1 MKTLI
6 SKARIACQREVSSK
20 KRALEILSEL
30 LSADQDGMTSAEIF
44 SCLLERERLGSTGLG
59 HGVGIPHGRVKGL
72 DSARAAILCLQRGL
86 DYDSVADN
94 QPVDIIMALLFP
106 EECSDQHL
114 TILANVAK
122 LFHDEERCARIRA
135 ANSPDKVYEELFRE
149 KIVDL
154 VDETVS
160 EKVGNQT

>member
-6 SKARIACQREVSSK
+6 NKARISCQREISSK

-30 LSADQDGMTSAEIF
+30 LAVDGSSLSATEIF
-44 SCLLERERLGSTGLG
+44 FCLLERERLGSTGLG
-59 HGVGIPHGRVKGL
+59 HGVGIPHGRIKGL
-72 DSARAAILCLQRGL
+72 TTAKAALLCLQRGV
-86 DYDSVADN
+86 DYDSVVDN

-114 TILANVAK
+114 NILANVAK

-135 ANSPDKVYEELFRE
+135 ATTPDLVYEELLGE
-149 KIVDL
+149 QIVDFL
-154 VDETVS
+154 DDSTQS
-160 EKVGNQT
+160 QVGS

>member
-6 SKARIACQREVSSK
+6 NKVRIACQREVSSK

-30 LSADQDGMTSAEIF
+30 LAADGDGMSSTEIF
-44 SCLLERERLGSTGLG
+44 TCLLERERLGSTGLG

-72 DSARAAILCLQRGL
+72 ESARAAVLCLQRGI

-122 LFHDEERCARIRA
+122 MFHDAERCARIRA
-135 ANSPDKVYEELFRE
+135 AANPDKVYEELFRE
-149 KIVDL
+149 KVVDL
-154 VDETVS
+154 VDESLGKKVS
-160 EKVGNQT
+160 N

>member
-30 LSADQDGMTSAEIF
+30 LAADCDGMSSTEIF

-59 HGVGIPHGRVKGL
+59 HGVGIPHGRIKGL
-72 DSARAAILCLQRGL
+72 DSARAALLCLQRGL
-86 DYDSVADN
+86 DYDSVADD

-114 TILANVAK
+114 TILANVAT
-122 LFHDEERCARIRA
+122 LFHDEDRCARIRTA
-135 ANSPDKVYEELFRE
+135 TMPDQVYEELFSE
-149 KIVDL
+149 KILDL
-154 VDETVS
+154 ADES
-160 EKVGNQT
+160 SREKVGN